1 MAGFV
6 TTLVVGIVI
15 CFLGIRNMKG
25 DISSLHSYHRNHV
38 KDEDVK
44 PFGKLVGIGTI
55 IIGVATAFLGAFIWV
70 SEEFSKPIFMTLGFV
85 IFVIGMVIGMAITF
99 YAMKKYNG
107 GIIR

>member
-1 MAGFV
+1 MVGFI
-6 TTLVVGIVI
+6 TTVLVGIFL
-15 CFLGIRNMKG
+15 CFIGIRNMTG

-55 IIGVATAFLGAFIWV
+55 VVGIATIFLGTFIWI
-70 SEEFSKPIFMTLGFV
+70 SEEFSKPIFMTIGFV
-85 IFVIGMVIGMAITF
+85 GFVIGMIVGMGMSF